1 MWVSRAG
8 FRSSTGE
15 QSRWSQCPRHIL
27 RDSLPLCSVGGCF
40 PTRSAEDVLC
50 VALLCLQ
57 EGSGGEAEGES
68 SSMEVEEGRRK
79 APLPICASSALA
91 APLPSSGAHL
101 ICGIAQ
107 LAGAARNVGRLQLPR
122 SWCCRRKE
130 RCVWGGSVAVLPPTP
145 CPPAPAS
152 SACSSAGLSWAALWL
167 SRGGQSPGR
176 GGISSM
182 WDLCPAAT
190 WVAVL
195 SPWALMAVCS
205 RSVCSLQ
212 CCPARLLSVSIVG
225 SQVFQQ
231 R

>member
-1 MWVSRAG
+1 MRLWALCAATWVSRAG
-8 FRSSTGE
+8 FQSSTGE
-15 QSRWSQCPRHIL
+15 QSRWSQCPGHIL

-68 SSMEVEEGRRK
+68 SSVEVEEGRRK

-130 RCVWGGSVAVLPPTP
+130 RCVWGGVCGSVTP
-145 CPPAPAS
+145 NSMPS
-152 SACSSAGLSWAALWL
+152 SS
-167 SRGGQSPGR
+167 GQ
-176 GGISSM
+176 
-182 WDLCPAAT
+182 
-190 WVAVL
+190 
-195 SPWALMAVCS
+195 
-205 RSVCSLQ
+205 Q
-212 CCPARLLSVSIVG
+212 CL
-225 SQVFQQ
+225 
-231 R
+231 

>member
-1 MWVSRAG
+1 MRLWALCAATWVSRAG
-8 FRSSTGE
+8 FQSSTGE

-68 SSMEVEEGRRK
+68 SSVEVEEGRRK

-107 LAGAARNVGRLQLPR
+107 LAGAARNVGRLQLPC

-176 GGISSM
+176 GGSPACGTFAQQPHGS
-182 WDLCPAAT
+182 LCCHPGLWWLCALVVSAPRS
-190 WVAVL
+190 AVL
-195 SPWALMAVCS
+195 LGF
-205 RSVCSLQ
+205 SLF
-212 CCPARLLSVSIVG
+212 P
-225 SQVFQQ
+225 
-231 R
+231 